1 MNEILLFPIPKTR
14 TWSFPD
20 SDLSEILVAIAYPT
34 WPLMTWACFPHAIIA
49 LLLPP
54 TLLSVL
60 EPVLWSGGYHLLPVL
75 PGAACW
81 SACQSHLYDLFLG
94 FLLSSL
100 MLLFTT
106 LHWYLF
112 SVTMLPRYCPPT
124 LRFHH
129 HCLANTSRLRTI
141 YGHFFLSYSN

>member
-14 TWSFPD
+14 TWTFPD
-20 SDLSEILVAIAYPT
+20 SDLSEILVVIAYLA
-34 WPLMTWACFPHAIIA
+34 WPLMSWACFPHAIIA

-60 EPVLWSGGYHLLPVL
+60 ELQSYEVGAITTSSLGLPADLPAKVIDMICSLCSSCLHLL
-75 PGAACW
+75 
-81 SACQSHLYDLFLG
+81 
-94 FLLSSL
+94 
-100 MLLFTT
+100 LLFTT

-141 YGHFFLSYSN
+141 YGHVFFLYSN